1 MTNIVRKKYA
11 EKGEK
16 KRSTVRSDGED
27 IAPKAPTEFAQTD
40 RQAGKHSNTQNADGQ
55 TQCPRPVHGALKE
68 VSLCSKFSAGVPSVM
83 AALDRYRII

>member
-11 EKGEK
+11 EKGKK

-27 IAPKAPTEFAQTD
+27 TAPRAPTD
-40 RQAGKHSNTQNADGQ
+40 RQTRAFKHTVLTDKHNAPV
-55 TQCPRPVHGALKE
+55 QCMAPSKC
-68 VSLCSKFSAGVPSVM
+68 SLCSKFSAGVPTAAAAAVVM